1 MWKQPSLKAG
11 SSNRKSHSVSRKRI
25 QLAIFDLDGTLT
37 KIEST
42 WQYLHVKLGT
52 WETGRISA
60 EKYWR
65 GEISYEEWAKK
76 DSILWRDV
84 SVEKVISILRE
95 IPYVEGATETFE
107 ELKRRGIFS
116 GIVSA
121 GISLLA
127 DRAKKELGADFAVA
141 NKLLSEEGKLTGEV
155 RVKVSLRNKDE
166 IIKEMAWML
175 GVDLENCAVIGDNVF
190 DLPDVVGL
198 KIAFNPK
205 SRDVR
210 GIADITVDSGDLR
223 DVLEH
228 LV

>member
-1 MWKQPSLKAG
+1 M
-11 SSNRKSHSVSRKRI
+11 SRRQI

-37 KIEST
+37 KIESI
-42 WQYLHVKLGT
+42 WQYLHIKLGT

-65 GEISYEEWAKK
+65 GEITYQEWAEK
-76 DSILWRDV
+76 DSILWKDV
-84 SVEKVISILRE
+84 SVDKVISILRE
-95 IPYVEGATETFE
+95 ITYVDGAAGTFE
-107 ELKRRGIFS
+107 ELKRRGIWI

-141 NKLLSEEGKLTGEV
+141 NKLLYEEGKLTGKI
-155 RVKVSLRNKDE
+155 RVKVSLKNKDE

-175 GVDLENCAVIGDNVF
+175 GVDLESCAVVGDNVF

-205 SRDVR
+205 SAEVR
-210 GIADITVDSGDLR
+210 EIADIVIETGDLT
-223 DVLEH
+223 DVLEY
-228 LV
+228 LIR

>member
-1 MWKQPSLKAG
+1 M
-11 SSNRKSHSVSRKRI
+11 SRRQI

-37 KIEST
+37 KIESI
-42 WQYLHVKLGT
+42 WQYLHGKLGT
-52 WETGRISA
+52 WEVGKISA

-65 GEISYEEWAKK
+65 GEITYEEWAEK
-76 DSILWRDV
+76 DSMLWKDV
-84 SVEKVISILRE
+84 PVEKVISILRE
-95 IPYVEGATETFE
+95 IPYIEGATETFE
-107 ELKRRGIFS
+107 ELKRRGIWT

-141 NKLLSEEGKLTGEV
+141 NRLLSEEGKLTGKI

-175 GVDLENCAVIGDNVF
+175 GVDLENSAVIGDNAF

-198 KIAFNPK
+198 KIAFNPR

-210 GIADITVDSGDLR
+210 EIADITVDSGDLR

>member
-1 MWKQPSLKAG
+1 LIEKYFCM
-11 SSNRKSHSVSRKRI
+11 SRRQI

-37 KIEST
+37 KIESI
-42 WQYLHVKLGT
+42 WQYLHGKLGT
-52 WETGRISA
+52 WEIGKISA

-65 GEISYEEWAKK
+65 GEITYEEWAEK
-76 DSILWRDV
+76 DSMLWKDV
-84 SVEKVISILRE
+84 PVEEVISILRE
-95 IPYVEGATETFE
+95 ISYVEGATETFE
-107 ELKRRGIFS
+107 ELKRRGIWT

-141 NKLLSEEGKLTGEV
+141 NKLLSDEGKLTGKI

-175 GVDLENCAVIGDNVF
+175 GVDLENCAVIGDNEF

-198 KIAFNPK
+198 KIAFNPR
-205 SRDVR
+205 STDVR
-210 GIADITVDSGDLR
+210 EIADITVESGDLR
-223 DVLEH
+223 DVLEY
-228 LV
+228 LI

>member
-1 MWKQPSLKAG
+1 M
-11 SSNRKSHSVSRKRI
+11 SRRQI

-37 KIEST
+37 KIESI
-42 WQYLHVKLGT
+42 WQYLHGKLGT
-52 WETGRISA
+52 WEVGKISA
-60 EKYWR
+60 EKYWG
-65 GEISYEEWAKK
+65 GEITYEEWAEK
-76 DSILWRDV
+76 DSVLWKDV
-84 SVEKVISILRE
+84 PVEKVISILGE
-95 IPYVEGATETFE
+95 IPYIEGAVETFE
-107 ELKRRGIFS
+107 ELKRRGIWT

-141 NKLLSEEGKLTGEV
+141 NKLLSEEGKLTGKI

-175 GVDLENCAVIGDNVF
+175 GVDLENSAVIGDNTF

-198 KIAFNPK
+198 KIAFNPR

-210 GIADITVDSGDLR
+210 EIADITVDSGDLR
-223 DVLEH
+223 DVLEY
-228 LV
+228 LI

>member
-1 MWKQPSLKAG
+1 M
-11 SSNRKSHSVSRKRI
+11 SRRQI

-37 KIEST
+37 KIESI
-42 WQYLHVKLGT
+42 WQYLHGKLGT
-52 WETGRISA
+52 WEVGKISA

-65 GEISYEEWAKK
+65 GEITYEEWAEK
-76 DSILWRDV
+76 DSMLWKDV
-84 SVEKVISILRE
+84 PVEKVISILRE
-95 IPYVEGATETFE
+95 IPYIEGAIETFE
-107 ELKRRGIFS
+107 ELKRRGIWT

-127 DRAKKELGADFAVA
+127 DRAKRELGADFAVA
-141 NKLLSEEGKLTGEV
+141 NKLLSEEGKLTGKI

-175 GVDLENCAVIGDNVF
+175 GVDLENSAVIGDNTF

-198 KIAFNPK
+198 KVAFNPR

-210 GIADITVDSGDLR
+210 EIADITVDSGDLR
-223 DVLEH
+223 DVLEY
-228 LV
+228 LI

>member
-1 MWKQPSLKAG
+1 M
-11 SSNRKSHSVSRKRI
+11 SRRQI

-37 KIEST
+37 KIESI
-42 WQYLHVKLGT
+42 WQYLHGKLGT
-52 WETGRISA
+52 WEVGKISA

-65 GEISYEEWAKK
+65 GEITYEEWAEK
-76 DSILWRDV
+76 DSMLWKDV
-84 SVEKVISILRE
+84 PVEKVISMLSE
-95 IPYVEGATETFE
+95 IPYIEGAIETFE
-107 ELKRRGIFS
+107 ELKRRGIWT

-141 NKLLSEEGKLTGEV
+141 NRLLSEEGKLTGKI

-175 GVDLENCAVIGDNVF
+175 GVDLENSAVIGDNAF

-198 KIAFNPK
+198 KIAFNPR

-210 GIADITVDSGDLR
+210 EIADITVDSGDLR

>member
-1 MWKQPSLKAG
+1 M
-11 SSNRKSHSVSRKRI
+11 SRKQI
-25 QLAIFDLDGTLT
+25 QLAVFDLDGTLT
-37 KIEST
+37 KIESI

-65 GEISYEEWAKK
+65 GEMTYQEWAEK
-76 DSILWRDV
+76 DSILWKDV
-84 SVEKVISILRE
+84 SVAKVISILRE
-95 IPYVEGATETFE
+95 IPFIDGALETFE
-107 ELKRRGIFS
+107 ELKRRWIWT

-141 NKLLSEEGKLTGEV
+141 NKLLYEEGKLTGKI

-166 IIKEMAWML
+166 VIKEMAWML
-175 GVDLENCAVIGDNVF
+175 GVDLESCAVVGDNVF
-190 DLPDVVGL
+190 DLPDGVGL

-205 SRDVR
+205 SADVR
-210 GIADITVDSGDLR
+210 EIADIIIESGDLT
-223 DVLEH
+223 DVLGY
-228 LV
+228 LVR

>member
-1 MWKQPSLKAG
+1 M
-11 SSNRKSHSVSRKRI
+11 SRKQI

-52 WETGRISA
+52 WEIGRISA

-65 GEISYEEWAKK
+65 GEIGYEEWAKK

-107 ELKRRGIFS
+107 ELKRRGILT

-190 DLPDVVGL
+190 DLPDIVGL

-205 SRDVR
+205 SIDVR
-210 GIADITVDSGDLR
+210 EIADITIDSGDLR

>member
-1 MWKQPSLKAG
+1 M
-11 SSNRKSHSVSRKRI
+11 SRRQI

-37 KIEST
+37 KIESI
-42 WQYLHVKLGT
+42 WQYLHGKLGT
-52 WETGRISA
+52 WEIGKISA

-65 GEISYEEWAKK
+65 GEITYEEWAEK
-76 DSILWRDV
+76 DSMLWKDV
-84 SVEKVISILRE
+84 PVEEVISILRE
-95 IPYVEGATETFE
+95 ISYVEGATETFE
-107 ELKRRGIFS
+107 ELKRRGIWT

-141 NKLLSEEGKLTGEV
+141 NKLLSDEGKLTGKI

-175 GVDLENCAVIGDNVF
+175 GVDLENCAVIGDNEF

-198 KIAFNPK
+198 KIAFNPR
-205 SRDVR
+205 STDVR
-210 GIADITVDSGDLR
+210 EIADITVESGDLR
-223 DVLEH
+223 DVLEY
-228 LV
+228 LI